1 LLLATLGGVGGLALS
16 YLGRNI
22 LPNLLTN
29 AWEHNYISTPFDW
42 GIFAFTAAVTLIT
55 GILFGLAP
63 AWMASRA
70 EISSTLKETGQSATR
85 RRRGLSGKSIVA
97 FQIALSTLL
106 VVGAGLF
113 TRTLFALN
121 TVDVG
126 FDADHLLLFEVAP
139 PVARYP
145 AGKDLLLHAQ
155 LEQRFAALPG
165 VKAVTAASTPYI
177 ADNLNNYE
185 FLPEGERFEDYKRLH
200 KNDAEDTNAVGIHFF
215 ETMGIPILAGR
226 GFGSQDTA
234 ASTKVAVINQ
244 ALAQKRFPNVNPIG
258 RRFRTTRENTG
269 QLYTIVGICADTR
282 YVNLRDRPPA
292 QFFLPYIQTSDVGS
306 MVYELRTPLDPASLT
321 PVLRRVVQSV
331 DPDLP
336 IIDVRTQRE
345 QINATMQIER
355 LFAALTVGFGVLA
368 LALACVGIYGIMA
381 YTVAQRTNEIG
392 IRLALGAQPG
402 QVRQMIL
409 RETTGLASVGIVVG
423 LAAALALSRLVGS
436 MLYEVQPHDPATL
449 FGAVMTLL
457 AVALAASWIPARRAA
472 GVQPMEAL
480 RHE

>member
-1 LLLATLGGVGGLALS
+1 
-16 YLGRNI
+16 
-22 LPNLLTN
+22 
-29 AWEHNYISTPFDW
+29 
-42 GIFAFTAAVTLIT
+42 
-55 GILFGLAP
+55 
-63 AWMASRA
+63 
-70 EISSTLKETGQSATR
+70 
-85 RRRGLSGKSIVA
+85 
-97 FQIALSTLL
+97 
-106 VVGAGLF
+106 
-113 TRTLFALN
+113 
-121 TVDVG
+121 
-126 FDADHLLLFEVAP
+126 
-139 PVARYP
+139 
-145 AGKDLLLHAQ
+145 
-155 LEQRFAALPG
+155 
-165 VKAVTAASTPYI
+165 
-177 ADNLNNYE
+177 
-185 FLPEGERFEDYKRLH
+185 
-200 KNDAEDTNAVGIHFF
+200 
-215 ETMGIPILAGR
+215 
-226 GFGSQDTA
+226 
-234 ASTKVAVINQ
+234 
-244 ALAQKRFPNVNPIG
+244 
-258 RRFRTTRENTG
+258 
-269 QLYTIVGICADTR
+269 
-282 YVNLRDRPPA
+282 
-292 QFFLPYIQTSDVGS
+292 